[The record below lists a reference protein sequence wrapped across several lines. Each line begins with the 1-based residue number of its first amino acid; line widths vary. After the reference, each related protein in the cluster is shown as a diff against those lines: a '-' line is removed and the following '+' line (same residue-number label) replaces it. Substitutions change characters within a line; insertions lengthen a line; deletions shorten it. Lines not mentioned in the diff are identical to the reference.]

1 MSKPDHIREVFL
13 SPGDLYFGDRHT
25 RIKTILGSCV
35 SIALWHPKL
44 HIGGMCHYMLP
55 SRATA
60 LQPGSPLD
68 GKYADEAME
77 ILKAKA
83 KAAGTQLSEYQ
94 AKIFGGG
101 NMFPGI
107 SRDEGTGSGKLLDCK
122 TISCKN
128 KTFAEELAK
137 QHKLNVIAADL
148 GESGHRQ
155 IIFELWNG
163 HVWVRRVNACQ
174 HRC

>member
-13 SPGDLYFGDRHT
+13 SPGDLYFGDRNT

-35 SIALWHPKL
+35 SIVLWHPKR

-55 SRATA
+55 GRAA
-60 LQPGSPLD
+60 LQPGAPLD

-83 KAAGTQLSEYQ
+83 RAAGTQLAEYQ
-94 AKIFGGG
+94 TKIFGGG
-101 NMFPGI
+101 NMFPAI
-107 SRDEGTGSGKLLDCK
+107 SRDAVGQGKTLDCK

-128 KTFAEELAK
+128 KVIAEQLAK
-137 QHKLNVIAADL
+137 QYQLNVTATDL
-148 GESGHRQ
+148 GETGHRQ

-163 HVWVRRVNACQ
+163 HVWVRRVNACN